1 MKRLARKRKYKP
13 QKQEVIYLFI
23 HLFFKNRNLKSNET
37 IISIELW
44 NATKDTL
51 RIVFKMMLL
60 VTKVD
65 RSVEESK

>member
-1 MKRLARKRKYKP
+1 MISKKKEIQTTKTG
-13 QKQEVIYLFI
+13 IYLFI
-23 HLFFKNRNLKSNET
+23 YLFILKQELKSNET

>member
-1 MKRLARKRKYKP
+1 MKWLARKRKYKP
-13 QKQEVIYLFI
+13 QKQEFIYLFI
-23 HLFFKNRNLKSNET
+23 YLFILKQELKSNET